1 MFFDPRPAGSEV
13 AEAGERWQPARIAA
27 ARHRPPND
35 FLTLPAFDASI
46 TTKAVMH
53 WGASPSHAAL
63 VASHFDAG
71 ALRARDVDAFQSAG
85 QAMASG
91 VAGFINRHQARWT
104 RLNVSFVLCDVEA
117 IREQI
122 QYSCNSGEFEP
133 TSSLYLG
140 LEVGEEQLYELGA
153 RAHEMRLVHPRLVST
168 VMTLINR
175 AAGRTVWV
183 RTPDE
188 FLGMFA
194 QWFWDGDPTSSDED
208 VAEELRDRFGDD
220 KDETAHYLPSTV
232 RPELCPTDM
241 DVGTW
246 SPTRRRFVLN
256 HALGLASLRRLRR
269 FHTGWIR
276 RLCLE
281 LERLTLLLRRAGNR
295 SLFDWG
301 FRPESV
307 YPACSL
313 INEDCEH
320 IPELLDSH
328 YEYFNSGG
336 DGSLFLGFVPLA
348 ETADEIRKQYADW
361 ALGFSILN
369 CLDRVIALVTH

>member
-35 FLTLPAFDASI
+35 FLTLPAFDASV
-46 TTKAVMH
+46 TTQAVMH

-71 ALRARDVDAFQSAG
+71 ALRARDMDAFQSAG
-85 QAMASG
+85 QALASG
-91 VAGFINRHQARWT
+91 FAGFINRHQARWL
-104 RLNVSFVLCDVEA
+104 RLNVNFVLCDVEA

-122 QYSCNSGEFEP
+122 QYSCNSDEFEP

-140 LEVGEEQLYELGA
+140 LEVGDERLYEFGA
-153 RAHEMRLVHPRLVST
+153 RVHEMRLVHPRLVST

-208 VAEELRDRFGDD
+208 VAKELSERFGDD

-232 RPELCPTDM
+232 RPELCPSDM
-241 DVGTW
+241 DVGAW

-256 HALGLASLRRLRR
+256 HALGLASLRRLQR
-269 FHTGWIR
+269 FHTGWVR

-281 LERLTLLLRRAGNR
+281 LEELTLLLRRAGSR

-301 FRPESV
+301 YRPESI

-320 IPELLDSH
+320 ISELLDSH
-328 YEYFNSGG
+328 YEYFNSGS

-348 ETADEIRKQYADW
+348 ETPDEIRKQYADW
-361 ALGFSILN
+361 TLGFSILN
-369 CLDRVIALVTH
+369 CLDRVTALVTP

>member
-13 AEAGERWQPARIAA
+13 AETGECWQPPRIAA
-27 ARHRPPND
+27 ARHQPPDD
-35 FLTLPAFDASI
+35 FLTLPAFGASVS
-46 TTKAVMH
+46 TNAVMH
-53 WGASPSHAAL
+53 WGASPSHASL

-71 ALRARDVDAFQSAG
+71 ALRARDVEAFQSAG

-91 VAGFINRHQARWT
+91 FAGFIHRHQSRWT
-104 RLNVSFVLCDVEA
+104 RLNVKFVLCDVEA

-122 QYSCNSGEFEP
+122 QFAYDASEFEP

-140 LEVGEEQLYELGA
+140 LEVGDERLYEFGA
-153 RAHEMRLVHPRLVST
+153 RAHELRRVHPRLVST
-168 VMTLINR
+168 VITLINR
-175 AAGRTVWV
+175 ASGRTVWV

-208 VAEELRDRFGDD
+208 VAKELRDRFGDD
-220 KDETAHYLPSTV
+220 ESEIAHYLPSTV
-232 RPELCPTDM
+232 RPELCPDDM
-241 DVGTW
+241 DAASWCPKRQRYV
-246 SPTRRRFVLN
+246 PR
-256 HALGLASLRRLRR
+256 HALGVASLRRLRR
-269 FHTGWIR
+269 FQRGWIR
-276 RLCLE
+276 QLCLE
-281 LERLTLLLRRAGNR
+281 LETLTLLLRRAGSR

-301 FRPESV
+301 HRPESV

-313 INEDCEH
+313 INDDCDH

-336 DGSLFLGFVPLA
+336 DGSTFLGFVPLA
-348 ETADEIRKQYADW
+348 ETPDDIRKQYADW

-369 CLDRVIALVTH
+369 SLDRVIALVTH